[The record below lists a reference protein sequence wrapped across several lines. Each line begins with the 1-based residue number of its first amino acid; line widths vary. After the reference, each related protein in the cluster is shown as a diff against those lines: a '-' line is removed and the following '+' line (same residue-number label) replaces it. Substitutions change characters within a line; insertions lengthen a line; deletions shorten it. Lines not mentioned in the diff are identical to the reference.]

1 MPRGGPIDRTK
12 LWCLT
17 YTGFVQHLLTNKS
30 LSNDL
35 YRHFG
40 SYCEG
45 SHPVPKVHFL
55 SDPGVP
61 GPVVRPSVHDV
72 V

>member
-45 SHPVPKVHFL
+45 SHPVPKVHFFNIVQRGGGG
-55 SDPGVP
+55 SKIYDANFV
-61 GPVVRPSVHDV
+61 
-72 V
+72 